1 MLRRGQRLSSAKKGG
16 SRRILYTGK
25 LCFSHPFAR
34 LKMAATF
41 LLQHADLRPFVLHNV
56 RLTGRNIGTG
66 SYGSVEEVDIPGAIC
81 AAKKIHD
88 IFQDRTQIPEDEI
101 RRASE
106 QFVVECRL
114 MSSIR
119 HPRIVQFLGVCFF
132 PGSRLPALVM
142 EKMHTSL
149 HEVLDPEA
157 EGREER
163 EDSENK
169 PYIPLA
175 LKCSILCDVGQGLA
189 FLHSRTPPIIHR
201 DLSARNVLLTACMR
215 AKIADL
221 GVARLIPAQRRAAT
235 MTKGPGASIYMPP
248 EARENVSRYDV
259 TIDIFSFGVV
269 ATFTLS
275 QDFPDPLPAAYMDE
289 ERMVM
294 VGRTELQRRSSYMQK
309 IERQLREEHPLIL
322 MIENCLKNIPRQRPL
337 IGRVIEFLS
346 QARGEIQDEEGD
358 MNRLEL
364 VQSLREKTQLIQS
377 KDEVVQSLSEQIR
390 SFNEQNQ
397 SLGQQVQEKDA
408 EIQQLQRSHQS
419 QQGSLQTREETLS
432 AWEESLQTRERALEG
447 QQGMAHLRRQFQ
459 VYRMEE

>member
-1 MLRRGQRLSSAKKGG
+1 
-16 SRRILYTGK
+16 
-25 LCFSHPFAR
+25 
-34 LKMAATF
+34 MAATF
-41 LLQHADLRPFVLHNV
+41 LLQNHDLRPFVLHNV

-66 SYGSVEEVDIPGAIC
+66 SYGSVEEAEIPGAIC

-119 HPRIVQFLGVCFF
+119 HPRIVQFLGVYFF

-149 HEVLDPEA
+149 HEVLDPET

-163 EDSENK
+163 ENSENK

-221 GVARLIPAQRRAAT
+221 GVARLIPAQRRVAT
-235 MTKGPGASIYMPP
+235 MAKGPGASIYMPP
-248 EARENVSRYDV
+248 EARENVSRYDI
-259 TIDIFSFGVV
+259 TIDIFSFGVL
-269 ATFTLS
+269 AMFTLS
-275 QDFPDPLPAAYMDE
+275 QDFPDPLPAAYMDKE
-289 ERMVM
+289 TMKM

-309 IERQLREEHPLIL
+309 IEMYLREEHPLIL
-322 MIENCLKNIPRQRPL
+322 MIENCLKNLPEQRPL
-337 IGRVIEFLS
+337 IGRANEFLS
-346 QARGEIQDEEGD
+346 QARGEIQDEEGG

-377 KDEVVQSLSEQIR
+377 KNEVVRSVSEQNRSFSNQIR
-390 SFNEQNQ
+390 SMGEHNHSLAQ
-397 SLGQQVQEKDA
+397 SVTEKDA
-408 EIQQLQRSHQS
+408 EIRQLQRSHQS

-432 AWEESLQTRERALEG
+432 VWEESLQTRERALEG
-447 QQGMAHLRRQFQ
+447 KQEMAHLSRQFQ
-459 VYRMEE
+459 VG